1 MRTESPSR
9 LLTSTPVSTALQR
22 GGRTRFAPLWT
33 PTRQQRYH
41 SRTDE
46 DTGNFKTHSLSVS
59 KPCSLYSSS
68 CFIQAR
74 SRFSLFTWEEAETGW
89 GLETKP
95 PGPKR
100 LIYIF
105 KSGSQIW
112 SLILKAK
119 ALWALY
125 VTLQVFKQ
133 NISDSFFY
141 SQICMMSQRGALS
154 LWRATNQNVGLK
166 VVGEKATWFV
176 SKWAQYQAN
185 KDHCE
190 PWVMQSGSQRVR
202 NISRGKNEF
211 GMWSC
216 RFAQIKMLTM
226 WGAWPEFDSGD
237 SCVHIWSTARRCVCV
252 TLFVLPLSRWT
263 TAGFTPAESSTPPP
277 CSQASY
283 QPAVPAGR

>member
-1 MRTESPSR
+1 MRTEPPGR

-22 GGRTRFAPLWT
+22 GRTRFAPLWT
-33 PTRQQRYH
+33 PAWQSRQR

-74 SRFSLFTWEEAETGW
+74 SRFNLFTWEEAETGW

-95 PGPKR
+95 PGPKH

-112 SLILKAK
+112 SLM
-119 ALWALY
+119 Y
-125 VTLQVFKQ
+125 VTLQVFKKHFRQ
-133 NISDSFFY
+133 FFLLSDLY
-141 SQICMMSQRGALS
+141 DVTERGSLS
-154 LWRATNQNVGLK
+154 TNQKNVGLK
-166 VVGEKATWFV
+166 VVGVKATWFV
-176 SKWAQYQAN
+176 SKYQAN
-185 KDHCE
+185 KDHSE
-190 PWVMQSGSQRVR
+190 PWVMQSGSQRVQ

-216 RFAQIKMLTM
+216 CFEQIKMLTM
-226 WGAWPEFDSGD
+226 WGG
-237 SCVHIWSTARRCVCV
+237 VARVRLRWLFKSIVDPQPGGVCV
-252 TLFVLPLSRWT
+252 TLFVFPLSRWT
-263 TAGFTPAESSTPPP
+263 TAGFTPAYKARKLNTPTLQRSARAARSARPP
-277 CSQASY
+277 LMCKH
-283 QPAVPAGR
+283 V